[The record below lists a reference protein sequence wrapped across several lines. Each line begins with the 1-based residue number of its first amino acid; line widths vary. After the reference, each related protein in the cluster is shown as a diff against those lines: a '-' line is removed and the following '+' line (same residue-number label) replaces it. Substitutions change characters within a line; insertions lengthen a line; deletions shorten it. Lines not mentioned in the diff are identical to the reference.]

1 MNFYAFFGGFGLF
14 YFGFR
19 LLLESLSQAGE
30 NLIRDFLNRVGQNR
44 LSFSFS
50 GILVTFLV
58 QSSRTATLM
67 TMGLVNAGLLKLSLA
82 IAFILGANVGATS
95 TVWLFSVS
103 NLSLAFMTL
112 GIGVLPKLL
121 SKNQRFH
128 LVGEAVFG
136 LGLIFLGFHSMEPQL
151 LSLSQ
156 SSIFQQ
162 TMLPLQQPNFFSLL
176 YSLLI
181 GILLSLVL
189 ESSNLTIGLVMLCF
203 STQILSLTSSLA
215 MVLGANLGSSLLA
228 LIAAVNSGVSSKKA
242 ALAHILFNF
251 TGLILFSLLFKPVI
265 GLLANY
271 DTHFVI
277 PFFHTLFN
285 LTSALLFLPFIDQL
299 VKVIAKFYEDDGGE
313 NETPYLVL
321 LGNSVDVMPATAII
335 MAEIEI
341 KKFKDIVSRMHI
353 LTREYLTIKE
363 KDQLIYDKIK
373 NYENITDN
381 MQKEITLFLG
391 KVMER
396 ALTQKQSI
404 QTRSLIRIA
413 DELESVAD
421 YLERLAFYK
430 NRFDENFSID
440 GDVAVEFF
448 NFYDQMLSLF
458 EHSTI
463 GLVDAEKQ
471 VVKSTE
477 KDADDLKII
486 ADDMR
491 DKHLKRISK

>member
-44 LSFSFS
+44 LSLSFS
-50 GILVTFLV
+50 GVLVTFLV

-95 TVWLFSVS
+95 TVWLFSIS
-103 NLSLAFMTL
+103 NLSVAFITL
-112 GIGVLPKLL
+112 GIGVLPKLMT
-121 SKNQRFH
+121 KNQRFH
-128 LVGEAVFG
+128 LIGQAIFG

-156 SSIFQQ
+156 STIFQQ
-162 TMLPLQQPNFFSLL
+162 TMLPLHQLNFFSLL

-181 GILLSLVL
+181 GILVSLVL

-203 STQILSLTSSLA
+203 STQILSLTASLA

-228 LIAAVNSGVSSKKA
+228 MIAALNSGVSSKKA

-251 TGLILFSLLFKPVI
+251 TGLILFSVLFKPVL
-265 GLLANY
+265 GMLSHY
-271 DTHFVI
+271 DSHFVI

-299 VKVIAKFYEDDGGE
+299 VKLLAKIYEDESD
-313 NETPYLVL
+313 NETPHLVL

-341 KKFKDIVSRMHI
+341 KKFKDIISRMHI
-353 LTREYLTIKE
+353 LTREYLTMKE

-421 YLERLAFYK
+421 YLE
-430 NRFDENFSID
+430 
-440 GDVAVEFF
+440 
-448 NFYDQMLSLF
+448 
-458 EHSTI
+458 
-463 GLVDAEKQ
+463 
-471 VVKSTE
+471 
-477 KDADDLKII
+477 
-486 ADDMR
+486 
-491 DKHLKRISK
+491 